1 MISDNMIS
9 DNMISDTYLFLFI
22 NYTGRQKFNFFFFKV
37 NEVVFGRFC
46 ADQVCGLE
54 NIWYNIKFSSYT
66 IFSQKY
72 LKNLM

>member
-1 MISDNMIS
+1 MIS

-22 NYTGRQKFNFFFFKV
+22 NYTGRQKFNFFFFKI

-54 NIWYNIKFSSYT
+54 NIWYNKFSSLPY
-66 IFSQKY
+66 F
-72 LKNLM
+72 LKNISKI

>member
-1 MISDNMIS
+1 MIS

-22 NYTGRQKFNFFFFKV
+22 NYTGRQKFNFFFFKI

-54 NIWYNIKFSSYT
+54 NIWYNIKFSSLPY
-66 IFSQKY
+66 F
-72 LKNLM
+72 LKNISKI